1 MRIRITEDQLDKV
14 KELESYKKAVF
25 KYWDKF
31 GPGINKTMTAMF
43 GFGDRTTPVGMPH
56 IQSWLREYLGEN
68 SSSIMKKFFSNPEYK
83 VDCGGYDFTFK
94 IDNYHK
100 DGHQFEITL
109 TVDDIIGTVMLIM
122 TDGTIHKLKD
132 ARDSDDYGWEIEN
145 EIEDCIY
152 DYFIEQI
159 ENTTGFS
166 FVVDKINYKSDIGL

>member
-43 GFGDRTTPVGMPH
+43 GFDNRTTPIGIPH
-56 IQSWLREYLGEN
+56 LQSWLREQIGEN
-68 SSSIMKKFFSNPEYK
+68 GSGIMKKFFSNPEYK
-83 VDCGGYDFTFK
+83 VDCGGYDFTFM
-94 IDNYHK
+94 INNYNL
-100 DGHQFEITL
+100 DGHQFEIFL
-109 TVDDIIGTVMLIM
+109 TVDDIKGTVMLIM

-132 ARDSDDYGWEIEN
+132 ARDNEEYGWEIEN

-152 DYFIEQI
+152 DYLSEQI

-166 FVVDKINYKSDIGL
+166 FVVGRINYKSD